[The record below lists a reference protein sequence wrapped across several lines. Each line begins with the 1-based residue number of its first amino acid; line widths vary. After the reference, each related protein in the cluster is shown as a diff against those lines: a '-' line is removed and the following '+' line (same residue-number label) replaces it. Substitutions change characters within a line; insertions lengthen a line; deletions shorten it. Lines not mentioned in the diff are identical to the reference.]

1 MRRLLNCLLL
11 LFSTAA
17 AHAACSVTERAT
29 VPLQPEGGLRVVPVM
44 VNGLE
49 ARFILDTGAQR
60 TIVTREA
67 VQRLDL
73 ALDEWVA
80 TTIHGVSGGER
91 NRNAD
96 PRSITLGGIAL
107 RHRSVAHDSSLIV
120 ANLPRIG
127 PGQPIDGLLGRDF
140 LSAFDLALDLPAQT
154 LTLYEV
160 QGCSGRFLPW
170 TRPYTVIPVA
180 EPMDT
185 ALVVPVTIDGIR
197 LRALL
202 DTGATASLI
211 AAPGM
216 THLGLIPDQQNGPT
230 HDAHGIGPHGFQVRS
245 VRFETFQVGPQPVEH
260 GITLPVAPIRGLVP
274 VVDMLLGE
282 DWLAGKLVWLSY
294 ATRQIFVAG

>member
-1 MRRLLNCLLL
+1 
-11 LFSTAA
+11 
-17 AHAACSVTERAT
+17 
-29 VPLQPEGGLRVVPVM
+29 M
-44 VNGLE
+44 VNGIQ

-60 TIVTREA
+60 TVVTREA
-67 VQRLDL
+67 VQRLGL

-96 PRSITLGGIAL
+96 PRSITLGGVAL

-120 ANLPRIG
+120 ATLPRVG

-140 LSAFDLALDLPAQT
+140 MSAFDLALDLPART
-154 LTLYEV
+154 LTLYDV
-160 QGCSGRFLPW
+160 QGCGGRFLPW
-170 TRPYTVIPVA
+170 TGPYTAIPVA

-185 ALVVPVTIDGIR
+185 ALVVPVEIDGIR

-230 HDAHGIGPHGFQVRS
+230 HEAHGVGPHGFQVRS
-245 VRFETFQVGPQPVEH
+245 VRFKTFQVGAAPVEH
-260 GITLPVAPIRGLVP
+260 GVTLPVAPIRGLVP

-282 DWLAGKLVWLSY
+282 DWLAGKAVWLSY